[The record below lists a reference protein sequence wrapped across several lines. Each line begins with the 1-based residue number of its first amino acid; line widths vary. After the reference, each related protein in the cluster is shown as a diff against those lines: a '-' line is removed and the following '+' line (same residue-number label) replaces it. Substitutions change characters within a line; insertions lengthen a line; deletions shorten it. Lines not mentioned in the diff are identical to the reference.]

1 MNKTGTFIHPSSFI
15 FHFFPSLPFPP
26 NFFNINSMEEIEDFS
41 DKLGEAEFGDP
52 QMNIPPELPVLPLR
66 DIVIYPFMIVPLF
79 VSRDRSIRAIDEALS
94 QNRMILLVSQKD
106 LDKEE
111 PTQED
116 LYKVGT
122 VAVIMRMLKLPDGR
136 IRILIQGL
144 SRARVES
151 VVAGNEYVK
160 GTLVPIPEPLPPTNS
175 LEVEALIRNVRSLM
189 ERAANLGKNISP
201 EVLAIIANLDDAGR
215 LADLSASNLELK
227 VEDAQS
233 VLDIFDPILR
243 LRRVNDL
250 LSKEIDV
257 LTVQQEINTQARAD
271 IDRSQREYFL
281 RQQLK
286 AIQSEL
292 GEGNE
297 LFEEI
302 EQYRD
307 KILKAKMPQH
317 AEEESLRQ
325 LKKLER
331 MHPDTA
337 ETATLRNW
345 LDIMTDLPWS
355 KSSKDNLN
363 LKKAERILDE
373 DHYGLERVK
382 ERMVEALAVRKL
394 MEKPKGSILC
404 LVGPPGVG
412 KTSLGRSI
420 ARALNRKFVRLSL
433 GGLHDEAEI
442 RGHRRTYVGAMPGRI
457 IQAIQ
462 QAETVNP
469 LIMLDEIDKVG
480 ADFRGDPSSAL
491 LEVLDPEQNSTFRDN
506 YLNVTFDLSNVMFMT
521 TANVLDTIQPALRD
535 RMEIIFLSGYT
546 EEEKLEIAKRHL
558 LPKQIEEN
566 GLDKADV
573 KFDRKALQKVIGE
586 YTQEAGLRQLE
597 REIGKICRKIA
608 RKKAELEDEFEPIKV
623 IPQTVKDYL
632 RAPKI
637 FPEVA
642 LKKDEIGTVTGLA
655 WTAVGGDI
663 LFIEALKTKGK
674 GKLQLTGQLGEVM
687 QESAQAAFSFAKAR
701 AEELGINPEDFEN
714 YDIHVHIPEGAIP
727 KDGPSAGITMATAIV
742 SVLSQRAVK
751 KEVAMTGEITLRG
764 NVLPIGGVKE
774 KLLAARR
781 AHIKT
786 VILPAPNER
795 DLEDLPQEIRD
806 DLTFIFV
813 ENVREVFRE
822 ALQERKSVDKAKAR
836 TAK

>member
-1 MNKTGTFIHPSSFI
+1 MD
-15 FHFFPSLPFPP
+15 
-26 NFFNINSMEEIEDFS
+26 EIEDFS
-41 DKLGEAEFGDP
+41 EKIVDPDSNDP
-52 QMNIPPELPVLPLR
+52 QMQIPSDLPVLPLR

-79 VSRDRSIRAIDEALS
+79 VSRDRSIKAVDDALS
-94 QNRMILLVSQKD
+94 QNRMIMLVSQKD
-106 LDKEE
+106 VDKEE
-111 PTQED
+111 PEQED
-116 LYKVGT
+116 LFKVGT

-151 VVAGNEYVK
+151 VNTAGDYVRA
-160 GTLVPIPEPLPPTNS
+160 GLTPIPEPLPPSNS
-175 LEVEALIRNVRSLM
+175 LEVEALVRNVRASM

-201 EVLAIIANLDDAGR
+201 EVLAIIANLEDAGR

-233 VLDIFDPILR
+233 VLDNFDPILR

-250 LSKEIDV
+250 LNKEIDV
-257 LTVQQEINTQARAD
+257 LTVQAEINTQARAD
-271 IDRSQREYFL
+271 IDRWQREYFL

-307 KILKAKMPQH
+307 KILKSKMPPH

-345 LDIMTDLPWS
+345 LDIMTELPWS

-363 LKKAERILDE
+363 LKKAEKILDE

-382 ERMVEALAVRKL
+382 ERIVEALAVRKL
-394 MEKPKGSILC
+394 REKPKGSILC

-420 ARALNRKFVRLSL
+420 ARALNRQFVRISL

-457 IQAIQ
+457 VQAIQ
-462 QAETVNP
+462 QAGTNNP
-469 LIMLDEIDKVG
+469 LVVLDEIDKVG

-491 LEVLDPEQNSTFRDN
+491 LEVLDPEQNFSFRDN

-535 RMEIIFLSGYT
+535 RMEIISLSGYT
-546 EEEKLEIAKRHL
+546 EEEKLEIARRHL
-558 LPKQIEEN
+558 VPKQVEEN
-566 GLDKADV
+566 GLEKEDL
-573 KFDRKALQKVIGE
+573 KFERKALAKIISE

-597 REIGKICRKIA
+597 REIGKVCRKVA
-608 RKKAELEDEFEPIKV
+608 RKKAELEDAFLPERIAAANIKE
-623 IPQTVKDYL
+623 YL

-637 FPEVA
+637 FRESA
-642 LKKDEIGTVTGLA
+642 LKKDAVGIVTGLA

-674 GKLQLTGQLGEVM
+674 GNLKLTGQLGEVM
-687 QESAQAAFSFAKAR
+687 QESAQAAFSYAKAR
-701 AEELGINPEDFEN
+701 AAELGIDPEDFEN

-727 KDGPSAGITMATAIV
+727 KDGPSAGITMATALV
-742 SVLSQRAVK
+742 SVLSQRPVRK
-751 KEVAMTGEITLRG
+751 DLAMTGEITLRG
-764 NVLPIGGVKE
+764 NVLPVGGVKE

-781 AHIKT
+781 AKLKT

-795 DLEDLPQEIRD
+795 DLEDLPPEVAE

-813 ENVREVFRE
+813 DNVREVFAE
-822 ALQERKSVDKAKAR
+822 ALLDAPKVAEKVKVQSVRSKQ
-836 TAK
+836 

>member
-1 MNKTGTFIHPSSFI
+1 MVD
-15 FHFFPSLPFPP
+15 
-26 NFFNINSMEEIEDFS
+26 IEDFPVA
-41 DKLGEAEFGDP
+41 LAETDAIEP
-52 QMNIPPELPVLPLR
+52 MMQIPPELPALPLR

-79 VSRDRSIRAIDEALS
+79 VSRDKSIKAVEEALKE
-94 QNRMILLVSQKD
+94 NRMIVLVSQKD
-106 LDKEE
+106 VNKEDPE
-111 PTQED
+111 QDD
-116 LYKVGT
+116 LYEVGT
-122 VAVIMRMLKLPDGR
+122 VAIIMRMLKLPDGR

-144 SRARVES
+144 SRTRVDS
-151 VVAGNEYVK
+151 VNPKGDYVK
-160 GTLVPIPEPLPPTNS
+160 VNITPVSEPLAPENS
-175 LEVEALIRNVRSLM
+175 LEVEALVRNVRGSM
-189 ERAANLGKNISP
+189 ERAASLGKNISP

-233 VLDIFDPILR
+233 VLNIFEPVQR

-297 LFEEI
+297 LFEEV
-302 EQYRD
+302 EAYRN
-307 KILKAKMPQH
+307 KILKIKMPEN
-317 AEEESLRQ
+317 AEEEALRQ

-345 LDIMTDLPWS
+345 LDIMTDLPWA
-355 KSSKDNLN
+355 KQSKDNLN
-363 LKKAERILDE
+363 LKKAERILNE
-373 DHYGLERVK
+373 DHYGLDRVK
-382 ERMVEALAVRKL
+382 ERIIEALAVRKL

-412 KTSLGRSI
+412 KTSLGRSV

-462 QAETVNP
+462 QAATNNP

-506 YLNVTFDLSNVMFMT
+506 YLGVTFDLSNVMFMT

-535 RMEIIFLSGYT
+535 RMEIISLSGYT
-546 EEEKLEIAKRHL
+546 EEEKLEIARRHL
-558 LPKQIEEN
+558 VPKQIEEN
-566 GLDKADV
+566 GLDKDDV
-573 KFDRKALQKVIGE
+573 RFDRRALGKIVSE
-586 YTQEAGLRQLE
+586 YTREAGLRQLE
-597 REIGKICRKIA
+597 REIGKVCRKVA
-608 RKKAELEDEFEPIKV
+608 RQKAELEDQFKAV
-623 IPQTVKDYL
+623 RVTVDNLKDFL
-632 RAPKI
+632 RQPKI
-637 FPEVA
+637 FNETA
-642 LKKDEIGTVTGLA
+642 LKKDVIGTVTGLA

-663 LFIEALKTKGK
+663 LFIEAIKTKGK
-674 GKLQLTGQLGEVM
+674 GKLMLTGQLGDVM
-687 QESAQAAFSFAKAR
+687 VESAQAAFSYAKAR
-701 AEELGINPEDFEN
+701 SKELGIDEQVLEN
-714 YDIHVHIPEGAIP
+714 FDIHIHLPEGAIP
-727 KDGPSAGITMATAIV
+727 KDGPSAGITMATALV
-742 SVLSQRAVK
+742 SVLAQRPVRK
-751 KEVAMTGEITLRG
+751 DVAMTGEITLRG

-781 AHIKT
+781 AKLKT
-786 VILPAPNER
+786 VILPEPNRR
-795 DLEDLPQEIRD
+795 DLDDLPQEVRD
-806 DLTFIFV
+806 DLKFVFV
-813 ENVREVFRE
+813 EHVREVFDAALLE
-822 ALQERKSVDKAKAR
+822 AKPAAKA
-836 TAK
+836 AKR